1 MSNIDLDYF
10 SSSVTDTDK
19 PSKDVDINN
28 ISILREQLTET
39 DRLLALHNT
48 FDVID
53 TNSKYTTDEQM
64 IGHRIFVTYM
74 RSFREDLAKKVEELG
89 NGW

>member
-1 MSNIDLDYF
+1 MSNTDLDYF
-10 SSSVTDTDK
+10 NSSVTDTD
-19 PSKDVDINN
+19 SDTKDVDINN
-28 ISILREQLTET
+28 VSILREQLAET
-39 DRLLALHNT
+39 DRLIALHNT

-53 TNSKYTTDEQM
+53 PKSKYTTDEQM

-74 RSFREDLAKKVEELG
+74 RSFREDLATKVEELG